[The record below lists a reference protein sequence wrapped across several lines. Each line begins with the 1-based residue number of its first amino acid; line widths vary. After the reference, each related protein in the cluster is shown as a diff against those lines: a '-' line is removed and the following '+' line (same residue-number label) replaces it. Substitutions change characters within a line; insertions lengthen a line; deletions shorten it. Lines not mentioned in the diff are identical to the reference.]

1 MKEKKIVRTGYISE
15 LDLFLKKFDVAH
27 PDFGASR
34 KREIEKSEKIAAK
47 RDGIVG
53 KPKPLIWEKF

>member
-1 MKEKKIVRTGYISE
+1 MEKKIIREGYISE
-15 LDLFLKKFDVAH
+15 LDLFMQQFDKDH

-34 KREIEKSEKIAAK
+34 LKEIEKHKKIAAK

-53 KPKPLIWEKF
+53 KSKPLIWEKF